1 MWLNR
6 AIKTLWP
13 VYNEA
18 IAKMAIEQAKPQID
32 AALKGVSPHFCYDC
46 EHTLAPDACI
56 LGSPLACIILQV
68 YDTTVSCSVVLGQRG
83 WWQYVLTYPSAIRLV
98 GWHKRVI
105 SPIL

>member
-32 AALKGVSPHFCYDC
+32 AALKGVSPEECCEDL
-46 EHTLAPDACI
+46 EHTL
-56 LGSPLACIILQV
+56 LQPM
-68 YDTTVSCSVVLGQRG
+68 VVL
-83 WWQYVLTYPSAIRLV
+83 
-98 GWHKRVI
+98 
-105 SPIL
+105 